1 MRQFLTLALFAAML
15 AAPAYASNTKTF
27 PVNPYYSTGTMENF
41 RELYVDPDK
50 FVQSLEPVAPLEGAE
65 APASAQ
71 LRIMNDTIGW
81 VMVTVNGVEVGMITP
96 MVEGVLNN
104 VKPGQYE
111 VVIEMANKLR
121 TTYRLSTTAAPP
133 PKPAAE

>member
-1 MRQFLTLALFAAML
+1 MRRFLTLAVFGAML
-15 AAPAYASNTKTF
+15 AMPAFATNTKTF
-27 PVNPYYSTGTMENF
+27 PNNPYYSAGVMENF

-50 FVQSLEPVAPLEGAE
+50 FVGSLEPVAALEGGEAQTKAE
-65 APASAQ
+65 

-81 VMVTVNGVEVGMITP
+81 VMVTINDVEVGMLTP
-96 MVEGVLNN
+96 MVEGVLKG

-121 TTYRLSTTAAPP
+121 TTYRLSTTAAQA